1 MGAGGGWH
9 SMPDD
14 RPGFPWAGAVR
25 VSNGEILD
33 ALGIEMN
40 LATLIASKTFQK
52 LGEGAFRTM
61 PAVNE
66 G

>member
-1 MGAGGGWH
+1 MGAGHGWH
-9 SMPDD
+9 FMPED
-14 RPGFPWAGAVR
+14 RPGVPRVGAVR
-25 VSNGEILD
+25 LSNREILD

-40 LATLIASKTFQK
+40 FAMFIASKTFQK

-66 G
+66 W